1 MKSMSTPQ
9 QHPSPRENLLF
20 AHRAATLTVTLV
32 GSTILLLQV
41 LSGTNPL
48 LHLLRLAQLVSTLY
62 LIVFLLGILAR
73 STWGDLA
80 PQGYGTLLY
89 RQAPVKLPL
98 VMYIPQFVAQVSL
111 ALLLL
116 WTVRLQPGLRH
127 SPDNHCRGADSKIVV
142 HKCSF
147 PFRLFGQA
155 PLRLPW

>member
-9 QHPSPRENLLF
+9 QHPSPHENLLF

-48 LHLLRLAQLVSTLY
+48 VHLLRLAQLVGTLY
-62 LIVFLLGILAR
+62 LIVFLLGVLAR
-73 STWGDLA
+73 SAWGDLA

-89 RQAPVKLPL
+89 QQAPVKLPP
-98 VMYIPQFVAQVSL
+98 VTYIPQFVVQASL
-111 ALLLL
+111 ALLWL
-116 WTVRLQPGLRH
+116 WTVRLRPGLRLCL
-127 SPDNHCRGADSKIVV
+127 DNDRRGADGKIVV
-142 HKCSF
+142 HKRSF